1 MRSNT
6 ELSKR
11 LDELE
16 ALSGSKAADMAERI
30 KRLEDSSES
39 WLNDMADKLVEKC
52 KLKLLKSDPNLA
64 AMNAKLADFATSL
77 SIMETLVDKVK
88 AENAS
93 LIIAN
98 KALKAQNETLTKKV
112 SEVEQYSRV
121 NNIEL
126 KGIPCT
132 QGENCADI
140 IKAIGAK
147 ISCPIV
153 DTDLDIVHRV
163 PVRAEGRTP
172 NLIARFCSRSKK
184 QEFLSKARKAR
195 LNTKDLNFSGT
206 ESYPVYAND
215 HLTPENK
222 RLFAKALALK
232 KETEWKFLW
241 TDNGRIKA
249 RQWDDSR
256 VFRIETEADLS
267 VFR

>member
-1 MRSNT
+1 MRSNA
-6 ELSKR
+6 EFSKR

-16 ALSGSKAADMAERI
+16 ALSDSKAADMDERI

-39 WLNDMADKLVEKC
+39 WLNDMADKLVEKF
-52 KLKLLKSDPNLA
+52 KLKVLESDPNLA
-64 AMNAKLADFATSL
+64 AMTAQLADFATSL
-77 SIMETLVDKVK
+77 SMMETLVEKVK

-98 KALKAQNETLTKKV
+98 KALKTQNETLAKKV
-112 SEVEQYSRV
+112 SEVEQYSRA

-140 IKAIGAK
+140 VKAIGAK

-206 ESYPVYAND
+206 QCPVFAND

-222 RLFAKALALK
+222 RLFAKALPLK
-232 KETEWKFLW
+232 KETEWKFPW

-249 RQWDDSR
+249 RQCDDSR
-256 VFRIETEADLS
+256 VFRIETEADLA